1 MGTNKFEN
9 FIFSIICCILM
20 VFTMTWYNGLLESG
34 LKLNVLKTFFTFIPV
49 LVIAF
54 IIDWFLV
61 GPVAKSLAFKMV
73 SHNDSLVKKILVIS
87 TSMVIGMSGVMSILS
102 VIVHGNYGAN
112 FLGTL
117 GVVWGRNFIFALP
130 LNMLIVG
137 PLARFIFLKIFPE
150 KITIKVN

>member
-102 VIVHGNYGAN
+102 VIVHGNYGEN

-150 KITIKVN
+150 KITVKVN